1 MYGKNTVQMIGN
13 GVNVGLL
20 ITGYTVIFIASK
32 TLPCLFN
39 GTKKISKPKEFLMID
54 VLATLRLYVIV
65 FSNN

>member
-32 TLPCLFN
+32 TLPRF
-39 GTKKISKPKEFLMID
+39 I
-54 VLATLRLYVIV
+54 
-65 FSNN
+65 